1 MMFQSRLFWKLFLAY
16 AISLSALLGAS
27 YFLSEAAKAQDHEWM
42 VTWGT
47 LAALL
52 FVLAVLVSYSVT
64 RQVTRPLAKL
74 AAISKGL
81 LAPNP
86 SADGPRDEI
95 RTLAQVVDT
104 LHKEL
109 AYQTSQQD
117 RERDLSRAV
126 LGCMVESVIVLDAQ
140 ERIVF
145 LNPAASRLLKLESSE
160 VTGKKLWQVFRHR
173 RISEA
178 FEAVMQTSEPYHAD
192 LELELPEPRFLQIQG
207 AQLLGATRG
216 AVLVLHDVTD
226 LRRLERVRQDFFT
239 NVSHELKTPLAAI
252 QATVETLLDGAI
264 DDPKHN
270 LNFLGRINENVTRL
284 NRLVN
289 DLLAL
294 SRIESGQQ
302 PIQPAEVALESAL
315 QACVHRFEHRAHSRR
330 QALQI
335 AGDSQNPI
343 AWADETALDQILD
356 NLVDNAIK
364 YTPEGGA
371 ITLKAC
377 ANAKEAH
384 IEIQDTG
391 LGIAEKDLPRIF
403 ERFFR
408 ADRARD
414 RQDEGTGLG
423 LSIVKHLAAAQ
434 HGRIEVSSSLGR
446 GSQFTVTLPLAE

>member
-1 MMFQSRLFWKLFLAY
+1 MFRSRLFFLAE
-16 AISLSALLGAS
+16 AS
-27 YFLSEAAKAQDHEWM
+27 KAPDHEWM
-42 VTWGT
+42 IGFGI
-47 LAALL
+47 LASVL
-52 FVLAVLVSYSVT
+52 FVLALLVSYSVI
-64 RQVTRPLAKL
+64 RQITRPLAKL

-81 LAPNP
+81 LVGTT
-86 SADGPRDEI
+86 SGSGDDI
-95 RTLAQVVDT
+95 RMLAQVVDT

-126 LGCMVESVIVLDAQ
+126 LGCMVESVLVLDPQ

-145 LNPAASRLLKLESSE
+145 MNPAASRLLKLESE
-160 VTGKKLWQVFRHR
+160 GVIGKKLWQVIRHR

-178 FEAVMQTSEPYHAD
+178 FEAVMQSSEPYHAD
-192 LELELPEPRFLQIQG
+192 LELELPESRFLKIQG
-207 AQLLGATRG
+207 SQLRG
-216 AVLVLHDVTD
+216 AASRGALLVLHDVTE

-239 NVSHELKTPLAAI
+239 NVSHEIKTPLAAI

-264 DDPKHN
+264 EDPKHN

-294 SRIESGQQ
+294 SRIETGQQ
-302 PIQPAEVALESAL
+302 PIQPTEIPLESAL
-315 QACVHRFEHRAHSRR
+315 QACLHRFEHRAHSRR
-330 QALQI
+330 QALEI
-335 AGDSQNPI
+335 APDSQSPI
-343 AWADETALDQILD
+343 AWADETALIQILD

-384 IEIQDTG
+384 IEINDTG

-434 HGRIEVSSSLGR
+434 DGRIEVASALGR
-446 GSQFTVTLPLAE
+446 GSRFTLSLPLARS